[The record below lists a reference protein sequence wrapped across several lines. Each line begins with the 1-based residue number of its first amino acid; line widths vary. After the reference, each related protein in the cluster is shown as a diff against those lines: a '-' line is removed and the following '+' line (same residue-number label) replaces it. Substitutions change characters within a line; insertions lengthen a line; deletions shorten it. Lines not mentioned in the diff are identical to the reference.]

1 MDTELHILSCCLLDP
16 RIVGDLILAG
26 TQLNWFKDTT
36 HRKCFN
42 GMLNRMSSGLPI
54 DTVWVAD
61 YMGSKYLETLIGCHK
76 EILVP
81 KNECM
86 TALAVLEKKYKQAE
100 ISAIIFRIQQ
110 GGYENPDE
118 LIERMITQLTDL
130 KRVNKPKANNSK
142 VKENII
148 NELNRGI
155 ETPTGFPRLDFMIKG
170 VQPSTLTVIG
180 GHTSHGK
187 SIFALNI
194 AKNVAEKNN
203 KVMIFSTEMNEEQLT
218 RRLAMMFS
226 GVNPSTAYSLTP
238 EEKNMFIQAIDM
250 AQELPIYVLKTLS
263 LPTIRLN
270 IQKSKAKLYIV
281 DYIQMIIPDYPIEND
296 VRRLGY
302 VVRELET
309 MSKIYNCCIIATSQF
324 SRPQIKDKSY
334 TPSGFSYRGSGEI
347 EECVDIAILMYYP
360 YQHASFEQREKL
372 VTQNKQNVINIE
384 IWKNRLHGLTGMM
397 KLKFDKKSLIITEVN
412 ENEDE

>member
-1 MDTELHILSCCLLDP
+1 MDTELHIVSCCLLDP
-16 RIVGDLILAG
+16 RVIGDLILTG
-26 TQLNWFKDTT
+26 IQLDWFKNPI
-36 HRKCFN
+36 HRKCFE
-42 GMLNRMSSGLPI
+42 GMTNRMSNSMPI

-61 YMGSKYLETLIGCHK
+61 YMGGDYLKTLINCHK
-76 EILVP
+76 EILIP
-81 KNECM
+81 NHECM
-86 TALAVLEKKYKQAE
+86 TALSVLKKKYQQQE
-100 ISAIIFRIQQ
+100 MSNIIDVVKHSVYNDDPNEVIDRT
-110 GGYENPDE
+110 
-118 LIERMITQLTDL
+118 ITRLTDL
-130 KRVNKPKANNSK
+130 RCVGKIPTNNSK

-148 NELNRGI
+148 NELSRGV
-155 ETPTGFPRLDFMIKG
+155 EVPTGFPRLDFMIKG
-170 VQPSTLTVIG
+170 IQPSTLITCG

-226 GVNPSTAYSLTP
+226 GVNPSTSYSLSP

-281 DYIQMIIPDYPIEND
+281 DYIQMIIPDRPIEND

-302 VVRELET
+302 IVRELET
-309 MSKIYNCCIIATSQF
+309 ISKSYNCCIIATSQF
-324 SRPQIKDKSY
+324 SRPYAKDKQILP
-334 TPSGFSYRGSGEI
+334 TGFSYRGSGEI
-347 EECVDIAILMYYP
+347 EENTDIGVLMYYP
-360 YQHASFEQREKL
+360 YQSATFEQKEKL
-372 VTQNKQNVINIE
+372 IAEGKHNIINIE
-384 IWKNRLHGLTGMM
+384 VWKNRIHGLTGIIKTEFDRQSMVM
-397 KLKFDKKSLIITEVN
+397 KEV
-412 ENEDE
+412 EE